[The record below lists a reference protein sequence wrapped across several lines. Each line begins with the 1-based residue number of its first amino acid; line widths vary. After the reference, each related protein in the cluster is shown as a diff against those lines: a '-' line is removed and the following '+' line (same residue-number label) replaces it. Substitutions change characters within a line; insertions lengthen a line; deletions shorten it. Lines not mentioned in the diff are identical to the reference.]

1 MFNNAAYYRKA
12 TVRWMVIFIL
22 WHFLNQLKISSQRLF
37 LSSWFS
43 FFFCQDIGTEVGSDL
58 APFFSNLYLFCC
70 KSEWLSKIK
79 HIDHYRARG
88 FGHVY
93 RFIDDPIAIN
103 NCETFENYFK
113 ETYPK
118 KISVK

>member
-1 MFNNAAYYRKA
+1 M
-12 TVRWMVIFIL
+12 
-22 WHFLNQLKISSQRLF
+22 
-37 LSSWFS
+37 
-43 FFFCQDIGTEVGSDL
+43 
-58 APFFSNLYLFCC
+58 
-70 KSEWLSKIK
+70 K

-88 FGHVY
+88 FGHIY

-103 NCETFENYFK
+103 NSETFENYFK